1 MIKELNSIC
10 RIAFL
15 GVSVFAQSLTTF
27 GRDCPDAVNWCDV
40 SAYWENP
47 AESKMTYVDLFCG
60 AGGLSK
66 GLEMAGFRGVG
77 CLDWFDAAERTF
89 RRNFKTPYI
98 NGDVTKAD
106 VKSNLYAIVRKE
118 LGGSRLSLLVG
129 GFPYQGF
136 SMAGK
141 GSCLPELHQ
150 DRR

>member
-66 GLEMAGFRGVG
+66 GLEMA
-77 CLDWFDAAERTF
+77 
-89 RRNFKTPYI
+89 
-98 NGDVTKAD
+98 
-106 VKSNLYAIVRKE
+106 NLYAIVRRE

-129 GFPYQGF
+129 GFPCQGF